1 MFSSKS
7 YCLLSHIFGT
17 GISGMMRPLCSSPPG
32 GTVCNEEERG
42 GDSFRLSVFIPE
54 DLYPNLFSPIENP
67 FWNQPLL

>member
-1 MFSSKS
+1 
-7 YCLLSHIFGT
+7 
-17 GISGMMRPLCSSPPG
+17 MMRPLCSSPPG

-42 GDSFRLSVFIPE
+42 GDSFKLSVFIPE